1 MPDTIHEAAQA
12 LADETIATRRDFHRH
27 PEIAFEEVRTAGI
40 IAEKLKGLNLEVKT
54 EVGKTGVVGILDTGK
69 PGKTVLMRADIDAL
83 PVHEECETE
92 YRSTLDGKMHACGHD
107 GHASILLSA
116 AKILSERRDD
126 LTGKLV
132 FVFQPAE
139 EIVRGARA
147 MLDDG
152 ALDGIKPD
160 SSIGLH
166 LSSAHPAGTV
176 AVRIGPAMAAT
187 DSFQIVVKG
196 KGGHAARPQD
206 SIDPVV
212 IAANLV
218 TSLQSV
224 VAREVDPVDQAVITI
239 TSIQGGTA
247 YNIIPEA
254 VELKGTL
261 RTFSPHTRQYLTKR
275 IKAVARGV
283 VETLRGECE
292 TEWRDGS
299 PAVVNDP
306 GLTERFR
313 AVAREV
319 VGEGRVLEAPQ
330 IMGGDDM
337 ALWLQEAP
345 GCYFFVGAG
354 DEAKNTMYPHHHPKF
369 DIDEAVLPLAVEL
382 LTKGAV
388 NYLGEGSGSSTLA

>member
-1 MPDTIHEAAQA
+1 MSDAVHEAAQA
-12 LADETIATRRDFHRH
+12 LAAETVATRRDFHRH
-27 PEIAFEEVRTAGI
+27 PEIAFEETRTAGI
-40 IAEKLKGLNLEVKT
+40 IADKLQALNLDVKT
-54 EVGKTGVVGILDTGK
+54 GVGKTGVVAVLDTGK
-69 PGKTVLMRADIDAL
+69 PGKTVLVRADIDAL

-107 GHASILLSA
+107 GHASVLLST
-116 AKILSERRDD
+116 AKILSERRDE
-126 LTGKLV
+126 LAGKLV

-139 EIVRGARA
+139 EIVRGAQA

-152 ALDGIKPD
+152 ALDGVKPD
-160 SSIGLH
+160 HSIGLH

-176 AVRIGPAMAAT
+176 AVRTGPAMAAT
-187 DSFQIVVKG
+187 DSFRILVKG

-218 TSLQSV
+218 TSLQSL
-224 VAREVDPVDQAVITI
+224 VAREVDPVDQAVISM

-261 RTFSPHTRQYLTKR
+261 RTFSPHTREYLTER
-275 IKAVARGV
+275 IKTVAKGV
-283 VETLRGECE
+283 VETFRGELDL
-292 TEWRDGS
+292 EWRDGS
-299 PAVVNDP
+299 PAVVNDAAM
-306 GLTERFR
+306 TERFR
-313 AVAREV
+313 AVAHGV
-319 VGEGRVLEAPQ
+319 VGEGRVLIAPQ

-337 ALWLQEAP
+337 ALWLERAP

-354 DEAKNTMYPHHHPKF
+354 DEAKNTHYPHHHPKF
-369 DIDEAVLPLAVEL
+369 DIDETVLPLAVEL
-382 LTKGAV
+382 LTKGALDFLKME
-388 NYLGEGSGSSTLA
+388 N